1 MTRRNGRRSFPPL
14 ATRAH
19 GPSTGN
25 GHLQPPGSPLNPQR
39 APFGAE
45 SRGRG
50 SCRCRTSRTSG
61 TSRFPPT
68 PTRKRV
74 KGQSP
79 GAHQAP
85 LRRDGD
91 EDLATGWGGTNKRS
105 GTRMITD
112 RLPRIRS
119 LSGLAWRWIP
129 CVGTSRRPRLRLRT
143 SESESEMDQTLSDP
157 VGARTNPGLRGP
169 LPT

>member
-1 MTRRNGRRSFPPL
+1 MGTCSLPGLPAARSGRRS
-14 ATRAH
+14 
-19 GPSTGN
+19 GPRVG
-25 GHLQPPGSPLNPQR
+25 
-39 APFGAE
+39 GA
-45 SRGRG
+45 GVA
-50 SCRCRTSRTSG
+50 RCRTSRTSG
-61 TSRFPPT
+61 TPRFPPA

-169 LPT
+169 LPTQMGQRNYR